1 MDKIKV
7 VFKTLLVLL
16 IIGLLILNY
25 LMLNEIYQQLLII
38 KLNQSI
44 IYQELLRQRQPS
56 FKQMEA
62 SNGQN
67 ETRQKIL
74 S

>member
-25 LMLNEIYQQLLII
+25 LMLGEIYQQLLII

-67 ETRQKIL
+67 ETRQKAL